1 MGTVL
6 DRIRTMF
13 DDEGATER
21 PETERTVSST
31 LYRCRGCETTYVD
44 TEMESCSSC
53 GDPVE
58 EIPSESDLGFGPTGV

>member
-1 MGTVL
+1 VWS
-6 DRIRTMF
+6 
-13 DDEGATER
+13 A
-21 PETERTVSST
+21 V
-31 LYRCRGCETTYVD
+31 YRGRGRETTYVD